1 MLNANFFKS
10 AKNQF
15 KSYQSTMP
23 FSERKYPIIKLASN
37 KFDVVVFR
45 VVLKKEGKFD

>member
-23 FSERKYPIIKLASN
+23 FSEIKYLNLKLASN
-37 KFDVVVFR
+37 KFDAVIFW
-45 VVLKKEGKFD
+45 VVLKKAGKFE